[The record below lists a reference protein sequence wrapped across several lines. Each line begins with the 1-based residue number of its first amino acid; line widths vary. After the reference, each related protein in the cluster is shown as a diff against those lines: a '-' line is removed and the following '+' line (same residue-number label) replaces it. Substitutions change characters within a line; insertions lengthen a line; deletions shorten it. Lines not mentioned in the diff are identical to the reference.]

1 MQQNHLT
8 ERILRWKALLTIR
21 PFREGFDEEVFIR
34 IFNVVFED
42 YDDFRSMTL
51 EEMKK
56 MEKSPTFDAKGI
68 FIAEWNGEAAG
79 IVNAHVDKFRE
90 EKKGFIQ
97 SLGVLPKFRGK
108 GIAKKLLEKALNSL
122 KERGME
128 VAETWAQTD
137 RKACIHIFESFG
149 FRKVRA
155 SSLMKKSLK
164 EIPYNMQKNTEVTIR
179 DVQLNDKK
187 DIDTLNK
194 LENETFKEHF
204 NFRPK
209 TIEETKYSLFEVPW
223 FKMQRWFFAVLEN
236 QPVGFA
242 GIGIDERLNR
252 EKKKK
257 WGWILDI
264 GVLKPFRR
272 KGIGTALMLHSMQI
286 LKNEKMEHA
295 VLYVDDMNPTKAIKL
310 YEKLGFNVLRKN
322 VVYQL
327 PLN

>member
-1 MQQNHLT
+1 M
-8 ERILRWKALLTIR
+8 LTIK

-42 YDDFRSMTL
+42 YDDFRSIAL

-56 MEKSPTFDAKGI
+56 MEESPTFDAEGI
-68 FIAEWNGEAAG
+68 FIASWNEEAAG

-97 SLGVLPKFRGK
+97 WLGVLPKFRGK

-149 FRKVRA
+149 FQKVRA

-164 EIPYNMQKNTEVTIR
+164 EIPYNMRKNREVTIR
-179 DVQLNDKK
+179 DVQLNDEENVKM
-187 DIDTLNK
+187 LNK

-272 KGIGTALMLHSMQI
+272 RGIGTALMLHSMRI
-286 LKNEKMEHA
+286 LKNGKMEHA
-295 VLYVDDMNPTKAIKL
+295 VLYVDDMNPTKAIELYKKL
-310 YEKLGFNVLRKN
+310 RFKVLRKN

-327 PLN
+327 PLK

>member
-1 MQQNHLT
+1 
-8 ERILRWKALLTIR
+8 
-21 PFREGFDEEVFIR
+21 
-34 IFNVVFED
+34 
-42 YDDFRSMTL
+42 
-51 EEMKK
+51 
-56 MEKSPTFDAKGI
+56 
-68 FIAEWNGEAAG
+68 
-79 IVNAHVDKFRE
+79 
-90 EKKGFIQ
+90 
-97 SLGVLPKFRGK
+97 
-108 GIAKKLLEKALNSL
+108 
-122 KERGME
+122 
-128 VAETWAQTD
+128 
-137 RKACIHIFESFG
+137 
-149 FRKVRA
+149 
-155 SSLMKKSLK
+155 MKKSLR
-164 EIPYNMQKNTEVTIR
+164 EIPYYLQKNTEVTIR

-187 DIDTLNK
+187 DIETLNK

-236 QPVGFA
+236 QPVGFV